1 MDVSDINISP
11 AEWEVMRVVW
21 TLGSA
26 GSTEIIHILQQQ
38 KQWSESTIKT
48 LLRRQVQKG
57 LLTTTRQG
65 RRFIYTA
72 TIAEKKMLELAAA
85 NFFNNLCDMQKGH
98 LLIELAQQS
107 PLSKTDIQ
115 QLIAVLQQKLPT
127 APDKVA
133 CNCLPQQCRHCAQEE
148 H

>member
-11 AEWEVMRVVW
+11 AEWEVMRIVW

-72 TIAEKKMLELAAA
+72 TIAEKDA
-85 NFFNNLCDMQKGH
+85 
-98 LLIELAQQS
+98 
-107 PLSKTDIQ
+107 
-115 QLIAVLQQKLPT
+115 
-127 APDKVA
+127 
-133 CNCLPQQCRHCAQEE
+133 
-148 H
+148 